1 MTGLPLTTAH
11 ESARTSERAET
22 YPQAP
27 WGSWGLRFAAL
38 SYLTLFIVLPVIAIS
53 AQGFRAGI
61 EAFWAS
67 ISRPVVVNAIGL
79 TLWTSAVM
87 TIINTLMGILTAWVL
102 VNYKFP
108 GKRLMNTLI
117 DLPFAIPAL
126 VTGVMLILLYG
137 PQTAIGGFF
146 EKQLG
151 IRIIFAP
158 PGIVIALL
166 FISYPFVI
174 RTVQPV
180 LMQLEASQ
188 QEAAHTLGAS
198 AWTTFRRVV
207 LPEIAPAIITGALLS
222 FARALG
228 EFGSIIVV
236 GGNYPNRSQ
245 TAAVYIYAQVEGDNF
260 QGASAVSVVL
270 LLIAFGITL
279 TVDAMLRRRGKRHA

>member
-1 MTGLPLTTAH
+1 MTGLPLTTLHDRTKAS
-11 ESARTSERAET
+11 EGPAAR
-22 YPQAP
+22 PQAP
-27 WGSWGLRFAAL
+27 WGAWGLRLAAL
-38 SYLTLFIVLPVIAIS
+38 SYLTLFIAVPMIAIS
-53 AQGFRAGI
+53 VQGFRGGV

-67 ISRPVVVNAIGL
+67 VTRPVVLNAIGL

-87 TIINTLMGILTAWVL
+87 TIINTVMGTLTAWVL
-102 VNYKFP
+102 VSYRFP

-126 VTGVMLILLYG
+126 VTGVMLVLLYG

-151 IRIIFAP
+151 VRVVFAP

-180 LMQLEASQ
+180 LMQLEANQ
-188 QEAAHTLGAS
+188 QEAAQTLGAS
-198 AWTTFRRVV
+198 SWITFRRVV
-207 LPEIAPAIITGALLS
+207 LPEITPAIITGALLS

-228 EFGSIIVV
+228 EFGSIIIV
-236 GGNYPNRSQ
+236 GGNVPNRSQ

-260 QGASAVSVVL
+260 QGASAVSMVL
-270 LLIAFGITL
+270 LFLAFGITL
-279 TVDAMLRRRGKRHA
+279 TVDAVLRKRAARHA